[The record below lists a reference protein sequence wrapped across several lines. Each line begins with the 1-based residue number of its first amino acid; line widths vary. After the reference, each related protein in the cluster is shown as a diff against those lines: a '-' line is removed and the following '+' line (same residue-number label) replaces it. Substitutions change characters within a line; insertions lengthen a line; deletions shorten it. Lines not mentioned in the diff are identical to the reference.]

1 MLAQLFGKKTK
12 QQGRV
17 GIAVTPGKLSVVH
30 LEKRKDAPHLLGCKV
45 EDVESKKEVEAKLSH
60 AVAQMELE
68 DKQCSYVLGPDEY
81 SLHLIEAPK
90 VEPEEMRAAVRWSVK
105 DLLDMKIDDAAIDI
119 FPVPDDAYRGRKMV
133 YVVAAAKNR
142 IQQIAEMVTNADLEL
157 AIIDIPE
164 LAMKNISN
172 CFIED
177 SNGAAFMDLRLTGS
191 TMNISHN
198 GDLYLSRRINTQL
211 APDVMQSLE
220 WENLKDRLVLEIQ
233 RSLDYFESQMS
244 KGQINRIV
252 IAQRQ
257 QDTEAMCTALDELL
271 SAQVTALDLTSHIN
285 SKIELTPEL
294 QQQCAYA
301 IGATMRGMKMQDA
314 KQPDPAPA
322 DPEVPPASP
331 ATPTEEAA

>member
-17 GIAVTPGKLSVVH
+17 GIAVTPGKLSAVH
-30 LEKRKDAPHLLGCKV
+30 LEKRKGAPHLLGCQV
-45 EDVESKKEVEAKLSH
+45 VDVESKKDIEARLRH
-60 AVAQMELE
+60 LVGEMGLE
-68 DKQCSYVLGPDEY
+68 NKQCSYVLGPDEY

-105 DLLDMKIDDAAIDI
+105 DLLDMKIDDAAIDV

-142 IQQIAEMVTNADLEL
+142 VKQIAEMVTNADLEL

-177 SNGAAFMDLRLTGS
+177 SMGAAFMDLRLTGS
-191 TMNISHN
+191 TMNISHK

-220 WENLKDRLVLEIQ
+220 WNNLKDKLVLEIQ

-244 KGQINRIV
+244 KGQITRIV

-257 QDTEAMCTALDELL
+257 QDTDAMCAALNDALTAK
-271 SAQVTALDLTSHIN
+271 VTSLNLAEHIDSEFELTSD
-285 SKIELTPEL
+285 L
-294 QQQCAYA
+294 QQHSAYA
-301 IGATMRGMKMQDA
+301 IGATLRGMKKQEA
-314 KQPDPAPA
+314 SQPDPAPV
-322 DPEVPPASP
+322 DPEATPAPPA
-331 ATPTEEAA
+331 EEAA

>member
-17 GIAVTPGKLSVVH
+17 GIAVNPGKLSVVH
-30 LEKRKDAPHLLGCKV
+30 LEKRNDAPYLLGCKAV
-45 EDVESKKEVEAKLSH
+45 DVENSKKSLEAKLVRLVH
-60 AVAQMELE
+60 EMGLAGR
-68 DKQCSYVLGPDEY
+68 QCSYVLGPDEY

-90 VEPEEMRAAVRWSVK
+90 VEPEELRAAVRWSVK

-133 YVVAAAKNR
+133 YVVAAAKTR
-142 IQQIAEMVTNADLEL
+142 IRQIAEMVTNADLEL

-172 CFIED
+172 CFIDD

-191 TMNISHN
+191 TMNISHK

-211 APDVMQSLE
+211 APDALQSPE
-220 WENLKDRLVLEIQ
+220 WASLKDKLVLEIQ
-233 RSLDYFESQMS
+233 RSLDYYESQMS
-244 KGQINRIV
+244 KGQITRIV

-257 QDTEAMCTALDELL
+257 QDTDAMCAALNDSL
-271 SAQVTALDLTSHIN
+271 SAKVSALNLAHHIE
-285 SKIELTPEL
+285 SELDLTPEL
-294 QQQCAYA
+294 QQLSAYA
-301 IGATMRGMKMQDA
+301 IGATLRGMQKREAQ
-314 KQPDPAPA
+314 KPDPAPV
-322 DPEVPPASP
+322 DSQVPPA
-331 ATPTEEAA
+331 EEAA